1 MNDVQLLF
9 NFSARVSSLI
19 LSRPKMIKNDIIMK
33 IKITINGTLASIE
46 AVFNTSNARSP
57 PTSINENGNKHN
69 ANAQNKRLA
78 RNGSPTTFSE
88 MLPLKYMNPNQMLL
102 LRIRKQILRIIQ
114 SSMMGMVNDAPLQ

>member
-1 MNDVQLLF
+1 M
-9 NFSARVSSLI
+9 A
-19 LSRPKMIKNDIIMK
+19 
-33 IKITINGTLASIE
+33 LASIE

-57 PTSINENGNKHN
+57 PTNINENGNKHN

-102 LRIRKQILRIIQ
+102 LRIKADTKNSTII
-114 SSMMGMVNDAPLQ
+114 NDGNGK

>member
-1 MNDVQLLF
+1 
-9 NFSARVSSLI
+9 
-19 LSRPKMIKNDIIMK
+19 MK
-33 IKITINGTLASIE
+33 IKITINGTPASIE

-88 MLPLKYMNPNQMLL
+88 MLPLKKYLNPNQMLL
-102 LRIRKQILRIIQ
+102 LRIRKR
-114 SSMMGMVNDAPLQ
+114 MYFK

>member
-1 MNDVQLLF
+1 
-9 NFSARVSSLI
+9 
-19 LSRPKMIKNDIIMK
+19 MISIMK
-33 IKITINGTLASIE
+33 IKITINGTYHIE

-78 RNGSPTTFSE
+78 RNGSPTTSE

-102 LRIRKQILRIIQ
+102 LRIR
-114 SSMMGMVNDAPLQ
+114 SGYE

>member
-1 MNDVQLLF
+1 MTINYLLLKIKVLCAIYLIINYRLVLLLILERFAMNDVQLLLIF
-9 NFSARVSSLI
+9 QHAFQMI

-78 RNGSPTTFSE
+78 RNGLPTTF
-88 MLPLKYMNPNQMLL
+88 
-102 LRIRKQILRIIQ
+102 LRCCR
-114 SSMMGMVNDAPLQ
+114 

>member
-1 MNDVQLLF
+1 
-9 NFSARVSSLI
+9 
-19 LSRPKMIKNDIIMK
+19 MK

-57 PTSINENGNKHN
+57 PTNINENGNKHN

-102 LRIRKQILRIIQ
+102 LRIRKQILRIAQ